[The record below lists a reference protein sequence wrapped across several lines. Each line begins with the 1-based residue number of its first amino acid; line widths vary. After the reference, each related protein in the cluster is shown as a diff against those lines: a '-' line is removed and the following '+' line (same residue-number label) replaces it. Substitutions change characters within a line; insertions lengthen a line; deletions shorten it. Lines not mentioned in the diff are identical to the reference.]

1 MISAAAE
8 VTPDPGWILSTCATA
23 AATLL
28 AIVGGF
34 LVAQL
39 IALVSDQHVAD
50 ARLTDARSAQEQA
63 QATLAASTGA
73 LRAAVTPLLLSDQA
87 LAALVAVRGT
97 VGPAEAERT
106 TDGSALLDAL
116 PADLRAQSIGCAV
129 SQLTELRD
137 RAARALISIVPVAE
151 HPDSWEQFKWAHFR
165 IKPAEDALWRAMY
178 QIIAGQREIEAA
190 ELNGHPRP
198 RPAGSALIDVTS
210 GAWAAAHSAPA
221 AAAAA
226 AAAQAEEEAREA
238 LAAWRQAMQAADQT
252 SAVAAQALQRRR
264 ELIPLTQF
272 KYGVGVLAYL
282 AAAVVFPLAV
292 LASGPGALSVLSRVL
307 VPCSLALGV
316 AFLIAFFVYLSRRTR
331 QPAVS
336 LLLQPPTIETE
347 LRDYTFARRCT
358 GRAPFRAG
366 HLDAAPV
373 GGVPRQGRAARE
385 SGALAA

>member
-1 MISAAAE
+1 MMSAAAE

-50 ARLTDARSAQEQA
+50 ARLTDARGAQEQA
-63 QATLAASTGA
+63 QATLAAATAA

-137 RAARALISIVPVAE
+137 RAAHALILIVPVAE
-151 HPDSWEQFKWAHFR
+151 HPDSWERFKWAHFR

-210 GAWAAAHSAPA
+210 GASAAAHSAP
-221 AAAAA
+221 AAA

-238 LAAWRQAMQAADQT
+238 LAAWRQAVQAADQT

-307 VPCSLALGV
+307 VPSSLALGV

-336 LLLQPPTIETE
+336 LLLQPPTTETE
-347 LRDYTFARRCT
+347 LRDCTFARWRT

-366 HLDAAPV
+366 HMDAAPV
-373 GGVPRQGRAARE
+373 GGVPGQGRAARE

>member
-1 MISAAAE
+1 VI
-8 VTPDPGWILSTCATA
+8 PDPGWILSTCAAA

-50 ARLTDARSAQEQA
+50 SRLTDARAAQEQA
-63 QATLAASTGA
+63 QAALAAATDA
-73 LRAAVTPLLLSDQA
+73 LRSAVTPLLLADQA

-97 VGPAEAERT
+97 VDLAEAERT

-129 SQLTELRD
+129 SQLTALRD
-137 RAARALISIVPVAE
+137 RAAHALISIVPVAE

-178 QIIAGQREIEAA
+178 QIVAAQREIEAA
-190 ELNGHPRP
+190 ELIGGALP
-198 RPAGSALIDVTS
+198 RPAASAFIDVTS
-210 GAWAAAHSAPA
+210 AVTAAANPSPA
-221 AAAAA
+221 AAAAE
-226 AAAQAEEEAREA
+226 AEVHEA
-238 LAAWRQAMQAADQT
+238 LAAWRQAVHAAEQT
-252 SAVAAQALQRRR
+252 SAAAAQALQRRR

-282 AAAVVFPLAV
+282 AAAVVFPLTV
-292 LASGPGALSVLSRVL
+292 LASGPYALSVLSRVF
-307 VPCSLALGV
+307 VPASLALGV

-336 LLLQPPTIETE
+336 LLLQPPANETE
-347 LRDYTFARRCT
+347 
-358 GRAPFRAG
+358 
-366 HLDAAPV
+366 
-373 GGVPRQGRAARE
+373 
-385 SGALAA
+385 